1 MRQIVCSIVDIE
13 DILYLLMATL
23 ILQIVSGY
31 LIRSL
36 SIIIDKVME
45 WTSDVKNWPAQYVE
59 INNGNIQIIV

>member
-1 MRQIVCSIVDIE
+1 MRQTVCSIVDIE

-45 WTSDVKNWPAQYVE
+45 WTSDVKNWHAQYVE
-59 INNGNIQIIV
+59 INNGNIQSIV